1 MEPYKRPIYKSFSSG
16 FAAAVIITVL
26 CSLAIAL
33 ILCATSLA
41 ENTAKQPQRPHY
53 HALLFN
59 CSFSDLFQVGKDLYQ
74 SPLVNQLWTA
84 GEHRI
89 GTLTGASAYYVAG
102 YTVKALGKTYCTPD
116 GEILRSH
123 SSAPH

>member
-41 ENTAKQPQRPHY
+41 ENTAKQPNGLTTTHSCST
-53 HALLFN
+53 AL
-59 CSFSDLFQVGKDLYQ
+59 
-74 SPLVNQLWTA
+74 SPISSKS
-84 GEHRI
+84 E
-89 GTLTGASAYYVAG
+89 
-102 YTVKALGKTYCTPD
+102 KTYIRVRWLTNSGQLASTELELSQVPRHTTWPDTP
-116 GEILRSH
+116 
-123 SSAPH
+123 